1 MHRSGRSAQ
10 GRNNIPPMT
19 DAQLDNAIVRHAQSA
34 SRWKTVCF
42 SALLVAALSAASMGV
57 AAHQTSASAAAPA
70 ASATATMQS
79 QAQPIVSPSPTPTI
93 TPTPTLAQVIPAAFA
108 NLSQLDGSST
118 LASAGVELNEMQRSQ
133 LMERIEDFRA
143 QGYQASFVVVDMRT
157 GAAIASY
164 GGMPMYTASSI
175 KAPYIVSL
183 AQTGAVDINAVATSV
198 VVDMRTG
205 AAIASYGGMPM
216 YTASSIKAPY
226 IVSLAQT
233 GAVDINAV
241 ATSATADAAGLNQLI
256 TQTLQVSDND
266 TYEALYK
273 RFGAAPTGAVD
284 INAVA
289 TSATADAAGLN
300 QLITQTL
307 QVSDNDTYEALYKRF
322 GAAPTMQWLA
332 GTGATTGL
340 NGYYGDVTA
349 IDLARMWVNSYDAAG
364 LNQLITQTLQVSDN
378 DTYEALYK
386 RFGAAPTMQWLAGTG
401 ATTGL
406 NGYYGDVTAI
416 DLARMWVNSY
426 DYLFGASADAADA
439 QGRTW
444 LAQQMRSS
452 LNSSIA
458 AVHGEGEIVASKAGW
473 IYGEGNLYAYN
484 DAGIVIPAGSM
495 QLSEKPQGYVLAM
508 LTNACARDDLLTALA
523 LFGASADAADA
534 QGRTWL
540 AQQMRSSLNSSIAAV
555 HGEGEIVASKAG
567 WIYGE
572 GNLYAYNDAGIVIP
586 AGSMQLSE
594 KPPGYV
600 LAMLTNACAR
610 DDLLTAL
617 AQTVDDAL
625 RAARTR
631 DPCRRLAGAMNGKTQ
646 LHNHYNGL

>member
-1 MHRSGRSAQ
+1 
-10 GRNNIPPMT
+10 MT
-19 DAQLDNAIVRHAQSA
+19 DAQLDNAIVRHTQSA

-57 AAHQTSASAAAPA
+57 AVRQTTASAAAPA

-79 QAQPIVSPSPTPTI
+79 QAQPTVSPSPAPTI
-93 TPTPTLAQVIPAAFA
+93 TPTPTLAQVVPAAFA
-108 NLSQLDGSST
+108 NLNQLDGSST

-143 QGYQASFVVVDMRT
+143 QG
-157 GAAIASY
+157 
-164 GGMPMYTASSI
+164 
-175 KAPYIVSL
+175 
-183 AQTGAVDINAVATSV
+183 
-198 VVDMRTG
+198 
-205 AAIASYGGMPM
+205 
-216 YTASSIKAPY
+216 
-226 IVSLAQT
+226 VSLAQT

-241 ATSATADAAGLNQLI
+241 ATSATADAAGI
-256 TQTLQVSDND
+256 
-266 TYEALYK
+266 
-273 RFGAAPTGAVD
+273 
-284 INAVA
+284 
-289 TSATADAAGLN
+289 
-300 QLITQTL
+300 
-307 QVSDNDTYEALYKRF
+307 
-322 GAAPTMQWLA
+322 
-332 GTGATTGL
+332 
-340 NGYYGDVTA
+340 
-349 IDLARMWVNSYDAAG
+349 
-364 LNQLITQTLQVSDN
+364 NQLITQTLQVSDN

-495 QLSEKPQGYVLAM
+495 QLGEKPQ
-508 LTNACARDDLLTALA
+508 
-523 LFGASADAADA
+523 
-534 QGRTWL
+534 
-540 AQQMRSSLNSSIAAV
+540 
-555 HGEGEIVASKAG
+555 
-567 WIYGE
+567 
-572 GNLYAYNDAGIVIP
+572 
-586 AGSMQLSE
+586 
-594 KPPGYV
+594 GYV

-617 AQTVDDAL
+617 AQTVDDAM
-625 RAARTR
+625 RAA
-631 DPCRRLAGAMNGKTQ
+631 
-646 LHNHYNGL
+646 

>member
-1 MHRSGRSAQ
+1 
-10 GRNNIPPMT
+10 MT

-79 QAQPIVSPSPTPTI
+79 QAQPTVSPSPTPTI
-93 TPTPTLAQVIPAAFA
+93 TPTPTLAQVVPAAFA
-108 NLSQLDGSST
+108 NLNQLDGSST

-143 QGYQASFVVVDMRT
+143 QGYQASFVVVDMH
-157 GAAIASY
+157 
-164 GGMPMYTASSI
+164 
-175 KAPYIVSL
+175 
-183 AQTGAVDINAVATSV
+183 
-198 VVDMRTG
+198 TG

-241 ATSATADAAGLNQLI
+241 ATSATADAAGLN
-256 TQTLQVSDND
+256 
-266 TYEALYK
+266 
-273 RFGAAPTGAVD
+273 R
-284 INAVA
+284 
-289 TSATADAAGLN
+289 
-300 QLITQTL
+300 
-307 QVSDNDTYEALYKRF
+307 
-322 GAAPTMQWLA
+322 
-332 GTGATTGL
+332 
-340 NGYYGDVTA
+340 
-349 IDLARMWVNSYDAAG
+349 
-364 LNQLITQTLQVSDN
+364 LITQTLQVSDN

-444 LAQQMRSS
+444 LAQQMRSP

-523 LFGASADAADA
+523 
-534 QGRTWL
+534 
-540 AQQMRSSLNSSIAAV
+540 
-555 HGEGEIVASKAG
+555 
-567 WIYGE
+567 
-572 GNLYAYNDAGIVIP
+572 
-586 AGSMQLSE
+586 
-594 KPPGYV
+594 
-600 LAMLTNACAR
+600 
-610 DDLLTAL
+610 
-617 AQTVDDAL
+617 QTVDDAM
-625 RAARTR
+625 RAA
-631 DPCRRLAGAMNGKTQ
+631 
-646 LHNHYNGL
+646 